1 MGGAARRGDGVGG
14 EGRELPR
21 PRRGAGVPGAA
32 APPAPPAPRPAGA
45 AVTARRAARAPR
57 AYWPGYS
64 ARPAPRPPIGGAAG
78 RRGGTRRG
86 PSVRPRLPG
95 AGVPPPA
102 RPAPPQVGPGP
113 ASRRSVPPG
122 RGFSAPRGPGTPPL
136 PPGRPLS
143 APPEAA
149 RPRAPS
155 SAPGGPP
162 RGPLFP
168 QRVAGNGSLGAGS
181 GSPGA
186 LRRVGCV
193 ARRPGAAGVGW
204 GRELGPAGLTPR
216 PRCVAVL
223 GPNWGLGVLPEPGR
237 TTQERGSVVRRNTRR
252 NPLCSSGWDSSAV
265 SPAWKT
271 SNSR

>member
-113 ASRRSVPPG
+113 ASRRSVPPAAA
-122 RGFSAPRGPGTPPL
+122 SPPRGGPAPLRFRPGGL
-136 PPGRPLS
+136 SRPLWRRRGPAPPPQPQA
-143 APPEAA
+143 APPEAPSFLSGWPVTA
-149 RPRAPS
+149 ASEPVAAAPGLSEGWAVSRGGLGLLGWAGGGSWGQPASPRA
-155 SAPGGPP
+155 
-162 RGPLFP
+162 
-168 QRVAGNGSLGAGS
+168 LGAWRCSAQTGVWEFS
-181 GSPGA
+181 LSLEG
-186 LRRVGCV
+186 RRRSAGLWFAGIRGGTLCV
-193 ARRPGAAGVGW
+193 
-204 GRELGPAGLTPR
+204 PAG
-216 PRCVAVL
+216 
-223 GPNWGLGVLPEPGR
+223 GI
-237 TTQERGSVVRRNTRR
+237 
-252 NPLCSSGWDSSAV
+252 
-265 SPAWKT
+265 PA
-271 SNSR
+271 R